1 MPFTVAWVPTG
12 INIGVSY
19 FLPLKEIKPYLHGGT
34 ENSIGTIS
42 FNLDDIEIDTKEI
55 IDLET
60 NELDIELLSSEE
72 IENMYK
78 EDTNNANS
86 I

>member
-1 MPFTVAWVPTG
+1 M
-12 INIGVSY
+12 
-19 FLPLKEIKPYLHGGT
+19 EIKPYLHGGT

-42 FNLDDIEIDTKEI
+42 FNFDDIEIDTKEI

>member
-1 MPFTVAWVPTG
+1 MTIPSRLASTIQIRLIVYEKFAY
-12 INIGVSY
+12 IHENILDES
-19 FLPLKEIKPYLHGGT
+19 
-34 ENSIGTIS
+34 
-42 FNLDDIEIDTKEI
+42 NLDDIEIDTKEI

>member
-1 MPFTVAWVPTG
+1 MQYSALCVCSLF
-12 INIGVSY
+12 
-19 FLPLKEIKPYLHGGT
+19 LHGGT

-42 FNLDDIEIDTKEI
+42 FNLDDMEIDTKEI

-60 NELDIELLSSEE
+60 NELDVELLSSEE

>member
-1 MPFTVAWVPTG
+1 M
-12 INIGVSY
+12 
-19 FLPLKEIKPYLHGGT
+19 
-34 ENSIGTIS
+34 
-42 FNLDDIEIDTKEI
+42 EIDTKEI

-60 NELDIELLSSEE
+60 NELDVELLSSEE

-78 EDTNNANS
+78 EDTTNANS

>member
-1 MPFTVAWVPTG
+1 M
-12 INIGVSY
+12 
-19 FLPLKEIKPYLHGGT
+19 
-34 ENSIGTIS
+34 
-42 FNLDDIEIDTKEI
+42 EIDTKEI

-60 NELDIELLSSEE
+60 NELDVELLSSEE

-78 EDTNNANS
+78 EDTKNANS

>member
-1 MPFTVAWVPTG
+1 MEWWNKIVDTLGANT
-12 INIGVSY
+12 II
-19 FLPLKEIKPYLHGGT
+19 IGGT
-34 ENSIGTIS
+34 SLLVIIILIFAYRMLKLRTYR
-42 FNLDDIEIDTKEI
+42 KEI

-60 NELDIELLSSEE
+60 NELDVELLSSEE

-78 EDTNNANS
+78 EDTTNANS